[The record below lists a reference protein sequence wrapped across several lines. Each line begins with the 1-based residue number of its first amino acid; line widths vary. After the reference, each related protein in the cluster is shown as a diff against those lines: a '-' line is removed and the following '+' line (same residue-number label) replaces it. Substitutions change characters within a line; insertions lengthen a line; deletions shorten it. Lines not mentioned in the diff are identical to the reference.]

1 MSKVIVLQVNQLYK
15 SYIAD
20 EILSGVKLEVQHR
33 DRVALVGRNGAGK
46 STLLKIIAGQL
57 SYDSGE
63 IIMPK
68 GIKLGYLDQHAGLE
82 SDLSIWDEMMTV
94 FEPLKQLEQQI
105 RSLELQMAEPTIY
118 ENAERYQ
125 KITAEYDQLQH
136 DFKERGGFQYEADT
150 RSVLH
155 GMQFYPDSYEQSIS
169 SLSGGQR
176 TRLAL
181 AKLLLTKPELL
192 ILDEPTNHLDI
203 ETLNWLENY
212 LKNYDGAI
220 LIVSHDRYFL
230 DQVVSIVYE
239 VSRHHVTKFT
249 GNYSSYL
256 DQKAKNYERD
266 LKLYEKQMDEKAKLE
281 TFVQKNLARASTTK
295 MAQSRRKVLEK
306 TEWMDSPDGDEKSA
320 TFTFDIEKQ
329 SGNDVLSVDDLTI
342 GYGQTPISEHI
353 NMRAYRKDRIALVG
367 PNGVGKST
375 LLKTII
381 KDLPALSGDI
391 RYGTN
396 VQLGYY
402 DQDLAKLSTNRTV
415 LREIWD
421 EWPLM
426 NEKDVRTVLGRFL
439 FSGEDVDKIVH
450 DLSGGEKAR
459 LTLAKLML
467 EKNNVLILDEP
478 TNHLD
483 LDSKEVLENALIDFP
498 GTLIFVSHDR
508 YFINRIATKV
518 VELSNEGSFE
528 YLGDYDYY
536 VEKKEEL
543 AEIAAEKKAALI
555 KTKPIIQK
563 EVPTSN
569 QAIDK
574 ETKKKERKIQRQIED
589 IEQIMSD
596 LETTIAKLEEELC
609 DPDVFS
615 NHEKALII
623 QTQLDEEKVKHE
635 EYELQWLA
643 LQEEL
648 EQL

>member
-1 MSKVIVLQVNQLYK
+1 MIVLQVNQLYK

>member
-1 MSKVIVLQVNQLYK
+1 MIVLQVNQLYK

-68 GIKLGYLDQHAGLE
+68 GIELGYLDQHAGLE
-82 SDLSIWDEMMTV
+82 SNLSIWQEMMTI
-94 FEPLKQLEQQI
+94 FEPLKQLEKHI
-105 RSLELQMAEPTIY
+105 RSLELQMTEPTVY
-118 ENAERYQ
+118 ENAELYQ

-136 DFKERGGFQYEADT
+136 DFKIKGGFQYETDI

-155 GMQFYPDSYEQSIS
+155 GMQFYPDTYEQSIS

-181 AKLLLTKPELL
+181 AKLLLKKPELL

-212 LKNYDGAI
+212 LKNYNGAI

-239 VSRHHVTKFT
+239 VSRNHVTKFT
-249 GNYSSYL
+249 GNYSNYL
-256 DQKAKNYERD
+256 DDKAKNYERD
-266 LKLYEKQMDEKAKLE
+266 LKMYEKQMNEKAKLE

-306 TEWMDSPDGDEKSA
+306 TDWMTSPDGDEKSA
-320 TFTFDIEKQ
+320 TFHFDIDKQ
-329 SGNDVLSVDDLTI
+329 SGNDVLSIDKLAI
-342 GYGQTPISEHI
+342 GYDAKTVISQNI
-353 NMRAYRKDRIALVG
+353 DLRLYRTDRIALVG

-381 KDLPALSGDI
+381 KELPALAGDI

-396 VQLGYY
+396 VKLGYY
-402 DQDLAKLSTNRTV
+402 DQELAKLSTNRTV
-415 LREIWD
+415 LKELWD
-421 EWPLM
+421 EWPMM
-426 NEKDVRTVLGRFL
+426 NEKDIRTVLGRFL
-439 FSGEDVDKIVH
+439 FSGEDADKIVH

-483 LDSKEVLENALIDFP
+483 LDSKEVLENSLIDYP
-498 GTLIFVSHDR
+498 GTLLFVSHDR
-508 YFINRIATKV
+508 YFINRIASKV
-518 VELSNEGSFE
+518 VELSNDGSFE
-528 YLGDYDYY
+528 YLGDYSYY
-536 VEKKEEL
+536 LEKKEEL
-543 AEIAAEKKAALI
+543 AEIAAEKAAASATKKVI
-555 KTKPIIQK
+555 VEQKT
-563 EVPTSN
+563 TSQVN
-569 QAIDK
+569 NAIDK
-574 ETKKKERKIQRQIED
+574 EVKKKERKIQRLIED
-589 IEQIMSD
+589 IEKQMAEKTESIEA
-596 LETTIAKLEEELC
+596 LETDLC
-609 DPDVFS
+609 SPNIFS
-615 NHEKALII
+615 DHEKALAI
-623 QTQLDEEKVKHE
+623 QTTIDDEKQLHE
-635 EYELQWLA
+635 QL
-643 LQEEL
+643 EL
-648 EQL
+648 EWLDLNEQLESL

>member
-1 MSKVIVLQVNQLYK
+1 MSKMIVLQVNQLYK

-329 SGNDVLSVDDLTI
+329 SGNDVLSIDDLTI

-589 IEQIMSD
+589 IEQIMSE

>member
-329 SGNDVLSVDDLTI
+329 SGNDVLSIDDLTI

-543 AEIAAEKKAALI
+543 AEIAAEKEAALI

>member
-1 MSKVIVLQVNQLYK
+1 MIVLQVNQLYK

-329 SGNDVLSVDDLTI
+329 SGNDVLSIDDLTI

-543 AEIAAEKKAALI
+543 AEIAAEKEAALI

-609 DPDVFS
+609 NPDVFS

>member
-329 SGNDVLSVDDLTI
+329 SGNDVLSIDDLTI

-543 AEIAAEKKAALI
+543 AEIAAEKEAALI
-555 KTKPIIQK
+555 KTKPIVQK

>member
-1 MSKVIVLQVNQLYK
+1 MSKMIVLQVNQLYK

-543 AEIAAEKKAALI
+543 AEIAAEKEAALI
-555 KTKPIIQK
+555 KTKPIVQK

>member
-1 MSKVIVLQVNQLYK
+1 MIVLQVNQLYK

-342 GYGQTPISEHI
+342 GYGQTPVSEHI

-543 AEIAAEKKAALI
+543 AEIAAEKEAALI

-643 LQEEL
+643 LQEKL

>member
-329 SGNDVLSVDDLTI
+329 SGNDVLSIDDLTI

>member
-1 MSKVIVLQVNQLYK
+1 MIVLQVNQLYK

-329 SGNDVLSVDDLTI
+329 SGNDVLSIDDLTI

-543 AEIAAEKKAALI
+543 AEIAAEKEAALL
-555 KTKPIIQK
+555 KTKPIVQK

>member
-1 MSKVIVLQVNQLYK
+1 MIVLQVNQLYK

-266 LKLYEKQMDEKAKLE
+266 LKLYEKQMDEKSKLE

-518 VELSNEGSFE
+518 VELSNQGSFE

-543 AEIAAEKKAALI
+543 AEIAAEKEAALI

-589 IEQIMSD
+589 IEQIMSE

>member
-1 MSKVIVLQVNQLYK
+1 MIVLQVNQLYK

-266 LKLYEKQMDEKAKLE
+266 LKLYEKQMDEKSKLE

-342 GYGQTPISEHI
+342 GYGQTPISKHI

-391 RYGTN
+391 LYGTN

-518 VELSNEGSFE
+518 VELSNQGSFE

-543 AEIAAEKKAALI
+543 AEIAAEKEAALI
-555 KTKPIIQK
+555 KTKPIVQK

-589 IEQIMSD
+589 IEQIMSE

>member
-1 MSKVIVLQVNQLYK
+1 MSKMIVLQVNQLYK

-118 ENAERYQ
+118 ENAEHYQ

-543 AEIAAEKKAALI
+543 AEIAAEKEAALI

>member
-63 IIMPK
+63 VIMPK

-543 AEIAAEKKAALI
+543 AEIAAEKEAALI

>member
-1 MSKVIVLQVNQLYK
+1 MSKMIVLQVNQLYK

-543 AEIAAEKKAALI
+543 AEIAAEKEAALL
-555 KTKPIIQK
+555 KTKPIVQK